1 MKTNFFRGK
10 RVTVFGLGLLG
21 GGVGTVKFLIKHG
34 AKVIVTDIKTKDQLH
49 SSIDQ
54 LKGYKDIEYVL
65 GHHRVEDFT
74 NVDMVIKN
82 PVVPWGNKNV
92 KLALE
97 HGVPVEMDSSLFF
110 RLCKN
115 PIIGVTGT
123 KGKTTASSMIYDLLK
138 LSGKNP
144 IKVGVSQTSVLDKLE
159 LLKKDSV
166 VVFEL
171 SSWRLSA
178 LKYTKKS
185 PHIAVFKNLHPDHLN
200 YYRNMDEYIEDKKNI
215 FKFQTPKDWLIIN
228 HDDDIVREIS
238 KEADSQVMGF
248 SSEPLRDGYSVF
260 MDGGDIY
267 LNNGIDNK
275 FIVAKEEL
283 NIVGEHNLSNVMAAI
298 GAVYAFGI
306 GIDKIKKNVALLKG
320 VQDRLEFVRELRGV
334 KYYNDTVATIPQA
347 AISALNSF
355 EENVIL
361 IAGGSDKK
369 LDFSEFASVIVEKV
383 KGLILLKGD
392 ATEKLAKLIKSKLSD
407 EGADDKVEIVDSM
420 DKAVEKASRFSESG
434 DVVLL
439 SPGAASFGMF
449 NNEFDRGKRFKE
461 AVNSLK

>member
-1 MKTNFFRGK
+1 METNFFRGK
-10 RVTVFGLGLLG
+10 KVTVFGLGLLG

-34 AKVIVTDIKTKDQLH
+34 AKVIVTDIKTKEQLKSSMDQLR
-49 SSIDQ
+49 
-54 LKGYKDIEYVL
+54 GFKDIEYVL
-65 GHHRVEDFT
+65 GHHRIEDFT

-82 PVVPWGNKNV
+82 PVVPWSNKHI
-92 KLALE
+92 KLALDKKI
-97 HGVPVEMDSSLFF
+97 PVEMDSSLFF
-110 RLCKN
+110 KLCKN

-123 KGKTTASSMIYDLLK
+123 KGKTTAATMIFDLLK

-144 IKVGVSQTSVLDKLE
+144 VKVGISRTSVLDKLE
-159 LLKKDSV
+159 SLKKESV

-178 LKYTKKS
+178 LKYAKMS
-185 PHIAVFKNLHPDHLN
+185 PHIAVFKNIHPDHLN
-200 YYRNMDEYIEDKKNI
+200 YYKNMDEYIEDKKNI
-215 FKFQTPKDWLIIN
+215 FRFQTPKDWLVAN
-228 HDDDIVREIS
+228 FDDEIVREIS
-238 KEADSQVMGF
+238 KEANSQVIGF
-248 SSEPLRDGYSVF
+248 SKKPLREGLSVF
-260 MDGGDIY
+260 MDESDIY

-283 NIVGEHNLSNVMAAI
+283 NIVGEHNLYNVMAAI
-298 GAVYAFGI
+298 GAASAYGVNI
-306 GIDKIKKNVALLKG
+306 EKIRKYITSLKG
-320 VQDRLEFVRELRGV
+320 VQDRLEFVREFKGV
-334 KYYNDTVATIPQA
+334 KYYNDTAATIPQA

-355 EENVIL
+355 DENVVL

-369 LDFSEFASVIVEKV
+369 LDFSEFAFAIVKKA

-392 ATEKLAKLIKSKLSD
+392 ATEKLAKLIKARLSE
-407 EGADDKVEIVDSM
+407 EGVDDKIEIVSSM

-449 NNEFDRGKRFKE
+449 NNEFDRGEKFKE
-461 AVNSLK
+461 SVKSLR